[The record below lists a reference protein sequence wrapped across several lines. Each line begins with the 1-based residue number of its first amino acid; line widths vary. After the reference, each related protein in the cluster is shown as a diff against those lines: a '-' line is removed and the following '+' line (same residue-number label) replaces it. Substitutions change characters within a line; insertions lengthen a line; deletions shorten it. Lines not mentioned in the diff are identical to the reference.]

1 MRLRAI
7 MIFLAMLLALAPAAQ
22 ALLPEERLADPAA
35 EERARG
41 LSAQLRCSRLVL
53 PEPVYR

>member
-1 MRLRAI
+1 MRRETV
-7 MIFLAMLLALAPAAQ
+7 MIFFALLLALAPAAQ

-41 LSAQLRCSRLVL
+41 LSASSMPCL
-53 PEPVYR
+53 PEPVD